1 MGSLQ
6 QVLHSLQSTLFN
18 IWQLALQ
25 LSHEILKT
33 ALPLYI
39 KNSPKWNSLVGKIGT
54 SHDYFHSYYFPVEK
68 CTWLCLLAANVVCVW
83 VIAMPKY
90 HVMYGLDGDQSGI
103 IWLELL
109 LFGTNY
115 C

>member
-39 KNSPKWNSLVGKIGT
+39 KNSPLIDKLWSFSKEIMLAGRTEVI
-54 SHDYFHSYYFPVEK
+54 VEGHHFIK
-68 CTWLCLLAANVVCVW
+68 YVCNES
-83 VIAMPKY
+83 VILN
-90 HVMYGLDGDQSGI
+90 G
-103 IWLELL
+103 
-109 LFGTNY
+109 
-115 C
+115 